1 MEKLRSWLKKQH
13 FLLWLG
19 FTLTFGYFGL
29 IIQIYGDRLFDLKF
43 MPLNEVGDFL
53 AGAFGPVAFFWLV
66 TGYLM
71 QNKELSMNRDELKI
85 SRIALEN
92 QAEELKNSAMQQA
105 KVANLM
111 QIEIEKTKNAE
122 LPVLNIGKCNY
133 YLKFEHIPVIMGDRI
148 AKSNEI
154 KIVLENTGKAITNSR
169 FLLSLKGEDG
179 HIIDTYTSEKTILSS
194 DSTEEYFIKI
204 DQDITN
210 DRFIIYFDFLT
221 ISQRFTRYEY
231 TGSIIKEDDQKRVS
245 LVGVDHL

>member
-19 FTLTFGYFGL
+19 FALTFGYFGL
-29 IIQIYGDRLFDLKF
+29 IIQIYGDRLFDLQF

-85 SRIALEN
+85 SRMALES
-92 QAEELKNSAMQQA
+92 QADELKNSAMQQA

-111 QIEIEKTKNAE
+111 QIEIENTKNAE
-122 LPVLNIGKCNY
+122 LPVLHFSECNY
-133 YLKFEHIPVIMGDRI
+133 YLKFEHILVIMGDRI

-154 KIVLENTGKAITNSR
+154 KIVVENTGKTITNSK
-169 FLLSLKGEDG
+169 FLLSIINNEG
-179 HIIDTYTSEKTILSS
+179 HIIDTYSSEKTILSN
-194 DSTEEYFIKI
+194 DSTKEYFIEF
-204 DQDITN
+204 DQDITHESF
-210 DRFIIYFDFLT
+210 RIYFDFLT

-231 TGSIIKEDDQKRVS
+231 TGSIIKEGDQKRVS
-245 LVGVDHL
+245 LIGVDHL